1 MTITPLP
8 SRRIARRLLT
18 VSVAGIALVATVA
31 SGSDEPAQRVDAPD
45 GGSDAAAAENFAVGD
60 HVRVG
65 EWTVI
70 AHGVTDPVTPA
81 NEFLAPSPGNRWV
94 GVDVEVT
101 NDDDEPRTVSSMM
114 CFDLFDS
121 TNRSYSVTIT
131 GDGSSSMDGTVAPG
145 AGLRG
150 DVEFEIPED
159 ATGLALE
166 FDCDLMSGN
175 TATIDLS

>member
-1 MTITPLP
+1 MTITPLA
-8 SRRIARRLLT
+8 SRRNRLLT
-18 VSVAGIALVATVA
+18 VSIAAVALVATVA

-45 GGSDAAAAENFAVGD
+45 EGSGAAAEENFAVGD

-65 EWTVI
+65 DWTVI

-101 NDDDEPRTVSSMM
+101 NGDDAPQTVSSMM
-114 CFDLFDS
+114 CFELSDS
-121 TNRSYSVTIT
+121 TNRSYSITIT
-131 GDGSSSMDGTVAPG
+131 GDSSSSMDGTVAPG
-145 AGLRG
+145 GGLRG

-159 ATGLALE
+159 ATGLAIT
-166 FDCDLMSGN
+166 FDCDLVSGN
-175 TATIDLS
+175 SATIDLA